1 MRHGAVHPASANALS
16 FYSVPLFLFTIP
28 IVSTLIGG
36 ALALRFRRFVTLL
49 IAIGAGI
56 LLGAAFLDLLPEA
69 INVGAATGLSSTN
82 VLALTLLS
90 FLLFYGIQSAL
101 DSFTAKV
108 RERRVGGWMV
118 RRAGAGMLIFHSFR
132 DGMAIGAAYAAS
144 HNAGYAV
151 ALGIAAH
158 DIGDGMNTVL
168 LTSGC
173 EAPTTSTYLFL
184 VADALAP
191 FLGGV
196 LTAWWVLPAKSS
208 VALLVLAAGFFLEM
222 ATGDFLPEIRK
233 WEGPRRFLLPSV
245 LFGAGL
251 IYVANLVLANRF

>member
-1 MRHGAVHPASANALS
+1 ML
-16 FYSVPLFLFTIP
+16 LFTIP
-28 IVSTLIGG
+28 IVSTLVGG
-36 ALALRFRRFVTLL
+36 ALALRFRRHVTWL

-56 LLGAAFLDLLPEA
+56 LLGAAFFDLLPEA
-69 INVGAATGLSSTN
+69 ITVGASAGISSTN

-90 FLLFYGIQSAL
+90 FLLFHVLEAPL
-101 DSFTAKV
+101 DRLSRNV
-108 RERRVGGWMV
+108 RQNRLSSWIV

-144 HNAGYAV
+144 HKAGYAV

-173 EAPTTSTYLFL
+173 DPPTRSTYIFLF
-184 VADALAP
+184 ADALAP

-196 LTAWWVLPAKSS
+196 LTAWWVLSPGGS
-208 VALLVLAAGFFLEM
+208 VVLLVLAAGFFLEL
-222 ATGDFLPEIRK
+222 ATGDFLPEIK
-233 WEGPRRFLLPSV
+233 KEEGLRRFLLPTV
-245 LFGAGL
+245 LLGAAL
-251 IYVANLVLANRF
+251 IYFANLLLGKGL